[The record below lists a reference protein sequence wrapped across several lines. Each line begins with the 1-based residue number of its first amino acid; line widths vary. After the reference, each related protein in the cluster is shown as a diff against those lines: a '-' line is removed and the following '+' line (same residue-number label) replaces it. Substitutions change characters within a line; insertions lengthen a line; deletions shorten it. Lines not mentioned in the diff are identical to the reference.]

1 MSQQGAAVTRG
12 SVAIVGAAESDL
24 GAVAALMSPIDLMAQ
39 GIHRALDDAGLT
51 LADVDGLFC
60 ATTQARTSAMSL
72 VEYLGLP
79 NAYTDSTI
87 VGGSS
92 FEVHVA
98 HAHAALEAGLCSV
111 AVIAYGSTQRTVGRR
126 AASAREFNPYE
137 TPYKPFLPATAYAMV
152 ASRHMHEY
160 GTTREQMAAVA
171 VAAREWALLNPAAW
185 EKKPLTIAD
194 VLNARPI
201 SDPFTVRDICL
212 VTDGGGAIVM
222 VKADRARHLKHT
234 PVYVLGTGQSIT
246 HASITSMPVLTHSGA
261 IESGAQAYRAAGV
274 KASEVKVVAL
284 YDAFTINTI
293 LFLEDLGF
301 CPKGEGG
308 RFVEGGRI
316 APKGS
321 LAVNTNGGGLSY
333 CHPGMYGLFLLIE
346 AVRQLR
352 GECGPRQVSEANL
365 ALVHG
370 NGGVLSAQATTIL
383 GGPATV

>member
-1 MSQQGAAVTRG
+1 MAAGKTGVSRG

-39 GIHRALDDAGLT
+39 GVHRALEDAGLT
-51 LADVDGLFC
+51 LPDVDGLFC

-111 AVIAYGSTQRTVGRR
+111 AVVTYGSTQRTVGRR

-137 TPYKPFLPATAYAMV
+137 TPYKPFLPATAYAM
-152 ASRHMHEY
+152 AANRHMHEY

-185 EKKPLTIAD
+185 EKQKLTIQD

-212 VTDGGGAIVM
+212 VTDGGGAIVL
-222 VKADRARHLKHT
+222 VRADRAKGMKQK
-234 PVYVLGTGQSIT
+234 PVYVLGSGQSIT
-246 HASITSMPVLTHSGA
+246 HTSITSMPVLTHTGA

-274 KASEVKVVAL
+274 KAEDINVVAL

-316 APKGS
+316 APNGS

-352 GECGPRQVSEANL
+352 GECGQRQVSGADL

-383 GGPATV
+383 GGPVTI

>member
-1 MSQQGAAVTRG
+1 MAGVTRG

-39 GIHRALDDAGLT
+39 GIHRALEDAGLT

-111 AVIAYGSTQRTVGRR
+111 AVVAYGSTQRTVGRR
-126 AASAREFNPYE
+126 ASSAREFNPYE
-137 TPYKPFLPATAYAMV
+137 TPYKPFLPATAYAM
-152 ASRHMHEY
+152 AANRHMHEY

-185 EKKPLTIAD
+185 EKKKLTIAD

-212 VTDGGGAIVM
+212 VTDGGGAIVL
-222 VKADRARHLKHT
+222 VKADRARALKHT
-234 PVYVLGTGQSIT
+234 PVYVLGSGQSIT
-246 HASITSMPVLTHSGA
+246 HASITSMPVLTHTGA
-261 IESGAQAYRAAGV
+261 VASGAQAYRAAGV
-274 KASEVKVVAL
+274 KASEVTVVAL

-316 APKGS
+316 APNGS

-352 GECGPRQVSEANL
+352 GQCGQRQVAGADV

>member
-1 MSQQGAAVTRG
+1 MQRG
-12 SVAIVGAAESDL
+12 SVAIVGAAESDI
-24 GAVAALMSPIDLMAQ
+24 GAVAALMNPIDLMAQ
-39 GIHRALDDAGLT
+39 GIHRALADAGLS
-51 LADVDGLFC
+51 LRDVDGLWC

-72 VEYLGLP
+72 AEYLGLP

-98 HAHAALEAGLCSV
+98 HAHAALEAGLCNV
-111 AVIAYGSTQRTVGRR
+111 AVITYGSTQRTVGRR
-126 AASAREFNPYE
+126 AASAREYNAYE
-137 TPYKPFLPATAYAMV
+137 TPFKPFLPATAYAM
-152 ASRHMHEY
+152 AANRHMHEY
-160 GTTREQMAAVA
+160 GTTREQMAEVA
-171 VAAREWALLNPAAW
+171 VAARKWAQMNPVAW
-185 EKKPLTIAD
+185 EKKPLTIDD
-194 VLNARPI
+194 VLNARKI

-222 VKADRARHLKHT
+222 VRADRAKGMKQK
-234 PVYVLGTGQSIT
+234 PVYVLGSGQSIT
-246 HASITSMPVLTHSGA
+246 HASISSMPVLTHTGA
-261 IESGAQAYRAAGV
+261 IESGRQAYAAAGV
-274 KASEVKVVAL
+274 KPADVKVMAL

-301 CPKGEGG
+301 CGKGEGG
-308 RFVEGGRI
+308 PFVAGGRI
-316 APKGS
+316 APGGS

-352 GECGPRQVSEANL
+352 GECGERQVSGADV

-383 GGPATV
+383 GGAATV

>member
-1 MSQQGAAVTRG
+1 MANATRG

-24 GAVAALMSPIDLMAQ
+24 GAVATLMSPLDLMAQ
-39 GIHRALDDAGLT
+39 GVHRALVDAGLG

-60 ATTQARTSAMSL
+60 ATTQARTSVMSL

-111 AVIAYGSTQRTVGRR
+111 AVVAYGSTQRTVGRR

-137 TPYKPFLPATAYAMV
+137 TPFKPFLPATAYAM
-152 ASRHMHEY
+152 AANRHMHEY

-171 VAAREWALLNPAAW
+171 VAAREWALLNPVAW
-185 EKKPLTIAD
+185 EKKPLSIAD

-201 SDPFTVRDICL
+201 SDPFTVRDVCL
-212 VTDGGGAIVM
+212 VTDGGGAIVL
-222 VKADRARHLKHT
+222 VRADRAKSMKQK
-234 PVYVLGTGQSIT
+234 PVYVLGSGQSIT
-246 HASITSMPVLTHSGA
+246 HASISSMPVLTHTGA
-261 IESGAQAYRAAGV
+261 IEAGAQAYRAAGV
-274 KASEVKVVAL
+274 KASDVNVVAL

-301 CPKGEGG
+301 CAKGEGG
-308 RFVEGGRI
+308 PFVEGGRI
-316 APKGS
+316 GPKGS

-352 GECGPRQVSEANL
+352 GDCGQRQVAGADL

-383 GGPATV
+383 GGAATV